1 MVKLFSFSFRRYQRR
16 WFYPLLSFVVA
27 LSLWLSSPMPS
38 QAIPWFD
45 VLIRGVQVIQLSNIS
60 DKQEVQI
67 GSQINQQLVSR
78 EVRLYRNPEINNY
91 VKQLGQKLAANSD
104 RPNIPYTFQV
114 VNDKGINA
122 FATMGGYVYVNT
134 GLLKLADNEAE
145 LASVIAHEI
154 GHITSRHSVE
164 QMRETAIAGGVATV
178 AGLDRNR
185 AVGIGVELA
194 LRRPHSRDAEYEA
207 DQEGLE
213 MMRRAGYAQS
223 ATVTFM
229 EKLLKQGGSTPTF
242 LSTHPATSDR
252 IAALKRAINPQQAN
266 VGIGL
271 DSATYKAKIRPLS

>member
-1 MVKLFSFSFRRYQRR
+1 MVKFFSFSSRRYRRR

-27 LSLWLSSPMPS
+27 SSLWLSSLPA

-45 VLIRGVQVIQLSNIS
+45 VLMRGVQVIQLSNMS
-60 DKQEVQI
+60 DRQEVQI

-78 EVRLYRNPEINNY
+78 EVRLYRNSEINNY
-91 VKQLGQKLAANSD
+91 VKQIGQKLAANSD

-122 FATMGGYVYVNT
+122 FATMGGFVYVNT
-134 GLLKLADNEAE
+134 GLMKLADNEAE

-164 QMRETAIAGGVATV
+164 QMRQTAIAGGVATV

-194 LRRPHSRDAEYEA
+194 LRRPGSRKDELEA

-223 ATVTFM
+223 AMVTFM
-229 EKLLKQGGSTPTF
+229 EKLLKQGGSTPAF
-242 LSTHPATSDR
+242 LSTHPATSER
-252 IAALKRAINPQQAN
+252 IAKLRSAINPQQAN
-266 VGIGL
+266 VGTGL
-271 DSATYKAKIRPLS
+271 DSTTYKAKIRALG

>member
-1 MVKLFSFSFRRYQRR
+1 
-16 WFYPLLSFVVA
+16 
-27 LSLWLSSPMPS
+27 MPS
-38 QAIPWFD
+38 QANPFLNL
-45 VLIRGVQVIQLSNIS
+45 LIRGVQVIQLSNMS
-60 DKQEVQI
+60 DRQEVQI

-91 VKQLGQKLAANSD
+91 VKQIGQKLAANSD

-122 FATMGGYVYVNT
+122 FATMGGFVYVNT

-145 LASVIAHEI
+145 LASVMAHEI
-154 GHITSRHSVE
+154 GHITGRHAVE
-164 QMRETAIAGGVATV
+164 QMRETAIAGGIATA

-194 LRRPHSRDAEYEA
+194 LRRPGSRKDELEA

-213 MMRRAGYAQS
+213 MMRRAGYAPS

-229 EKLLKQGGSTPTF
+229 EKLLKKGGSAPAF

-252 IAALKRAINPQQAN
+252 IARLRSAITSQQAN
-266 VGIGL
+266 VGTGL

>member
-1 MVKLFSFSFRRYQRR
+1 MFKLFSSRRYRR
-16 WFYPLLSFVVA
+16 RLFYPLVSFVVA
-27 LSLWLSSPMPS
+27 LSLWLGSPMPS
-38 QAIPWFD
+38 QAIPFLNL
-45 VLIRGVQVIQLSNIS
+45 LIRGVQVIQLSNMS
-60 DKQEVQI
+60 DRQEVQI

-91 VKQLGQKLAANSD
+91 VKQIGQKLAANSD

-122 FATMGGYVYVNT
+122 FATMGGFVYVNT

-145 LASVIAHEI
+145 LASVMAHEI
-154 GHITSRHSVE
+154 GHITGRHAVE
-164 QMRETAIAGGVATV
+164 QMRETAIAGGIATA

-194 LRRPHSRDAEYEA
+194 LRRPGSRKDELEA

-213 MMRRAGYAQS
+213 MMRRAGYAPS

-229 EKLLKQGGSTPTF
+229 EKLLKKGGSAPAV

-252 IAALKRAINPQQAN
+252 IARLRSAINPQQAN
-266 VGIGL
+266 VGTGL
-271 DSATYKAKIRPLS
+271 DSATYKAKIRALS